1 MSPVLNL
8 RFKSI
13 FISWREEK
21 KKASR
26 LGQKASFCV
35 FVFLVVWLLVFCFN
49 ITSSY
54 FGRCSHY
61 FPLCCY
67 FFFFFTFQISVQ
79 SLMYCSFKTIACRS
93 ASHLRNNQKILTWKI
108 TFILK
113 NISICFKAW
122 FFTKSN

>member
-1 MSPVLNL
+1 MRPVLNL

-13 FISWREEK
+13 FISWREGK

-35 FVFLVVWLLVFCFN
+35 FVFFVVWLLVFCFN
-49 ITSSY
+49 ITSIY

-61 FPLCCY
+61 FPLCHY
-67 FFFFFTFQISVQ
+67 FFFTFQISVQ
-79 SLMYCSFKTIACRS
+79 SLTYCSFKTIVCRS

-113 NISICFKAW
+113 NILICFKAW